1 LSATKTDMK
10 LTKRFKALGALIFLL
25 ATKPIL
31 SAQPFVDVVSVN
43 HQWMKTKTS
52 SDSFTNTFNNSFL
65 AILLPIK
72 VDSNN
77 YFILRMN
84 GELLNSSVSG
94 HGYSEEVKIK
104 MGLFGLGWQHYFNK
118 KFAIT
123 AFFLPKIATESD
135 KLSSPDFQFGGTV
148 LAQYKIRKNFRYKA
162 GLYYNREPFGNFFV
176 PLLGAD
182 VQLNERNWIYGQLP
196 LYFRYEHK
204 FSEKFYSGLG
214 VRIFGRSYRLGE
226 AHQRDYVFLQENQLK
241 LFCDYYVT
249 PKIVVYGELGR
260 TIGYGL
266 NRYKNNTARDNQ
278 LGYPTLYSPIKDGFY
293 INAGL
298 AYRVRQSF

>member
-1 LSATKTDMK
+1 MR
-10 LTKRFKALGALIFLL
+10 LTKLFKITFSALLIFVGE
-25 ATKPIL
+25 PIL
-31 SAQPFVDVVSVN
+31 QAQPFVDVVSIN
-43 HQWMKTKTS
+43 HQCMKTKSS
-52 SDSFTNTFNNSFL
+52 SDSFTNTFNNSYL
-65 AILLPIK
+65 AILLPLK

-94 HGYSEEVKIK
+94 HTYSEEVKIK
-104 MGLFGLGWQHYFNK
+104 MGLVGIGWQHYFNK
-118 KFAIT
+118 KFAVT
-123 AFFLPKIATESD
+123 AFFLPKMATESN
-135 KLSSPDFQFGGTV
+135 KISSPDFQFGGTV

-182 VQLNERNWIYGQLP
+182 VQLNKRNWIYGQLP

-204 FSEKFYSGLG
+204 FSEKIYSGFG
-214 VRIFGRSYRLGE
+214 ARIFGRSYRLGQ

-241 LFCDYYVT
+241 LFCDFYVT

-266 NRYKNNTARDNQ
+266 NRYKNNTTRDNQ
-278 LGYPTLYSPIKDGFY
+278 LTYPTLFSPIKDGFY

>member
-1 LSATKTDMK
+1 MSATKTDME

-43 HQWMKTKTS
+43 HQWMKTKTN

-84 GELLNSSVSG
+84 GELLNSSVSE

-118 KFAIT
+118 KFAVT
-123 AFFLPKIATESD
+123 AFFLPKIATEYD

-148 LAQYKIRKNFRYKA
+148 LAQYKIRKTLDIRPVFITTANRSETFLFR
-162 GLYYNREPFGNFFV
+162 FWV
-176 PLLGAD
+176 PMF
-182 VQLNERNWIYGQLP
+182 N
-196 LYFRYEHK
+196 
-204 FSEKFYSGLG
+204 
-214 VRIFGRSYRLGE
+214 
-226 AHQRDYVFLQENQLK
+226 
-241 LFCDYYVT
+241 
-249 PKIVVYGELGR
+249 
-260 TIGYGL
+260 
-266 NRYKNNTARDNQ
+266 
-278 LGYPTLYSPIKDGFY
+278 
-293 INAGL
+293 
-298 AYRVRQSF
+298 

>member
-1 LSATKTDMK
+1 MQLIK
-10 LTKRFKALGALIFLL
+10 LFKSVFTLLLFLIV
-25 ATKPIL
+25 KQQIL
-31 SAQPFVDVVSVN
+31 AQPFVDVISIN
-43 HQWMKTKTS
+43 HQWMKTKTV
-52 SDSFTNTFNNSFL
+52 SDSFKNTFNNSFISI
-65 AILLPIK
+65 ILPLK

-94 HGYSEEVKIK
+94 NGYSDEVKIK

-118 KFAIT
+118 KLAIT
-123 AFFLPKIATESD
+123 AFFLPKIASEAEG
-135 KLSSPDFQFGGTV
+135 KLSSQDFQFGGTV

-182 VQLNERNWIYGQLP
+182 VQLNKRNWIYGQLP

-204 FSEKFYSGLG
+204 FSEKIYSGFG
-214 VRIFGRSYRLGE
+214 ARIFGRSYRLGQS
-226 AHQRDYVFLQENQLK
+226 HQRDYVFLQENQLK
-241 LFCDYYVT
+241 LFCDYYIT
-249 PKIVVYGELGR
+249 PKIVVYGEVGK

-266 NRYKNNTARDNQ
+266 NRYKNNSERDTK
-278 LGYPTLYSPIKDGFY
+278 LAYPYKFSPIKDGFY
-293 INAGL
+293 FNAGL
-298 AYRVRQSF
+298 AFRVRQSF